1 MRMGFLDRAKEA
13 AGLAKSQARVAREQG
28 QQRFSELQ
36 ARRQAEAL
44 LREVGLAAYDEH
56 RGEASH
62 EGVVRA
68 LAKLDDHLQEH
79 PVDLSSGGLRGYM
92 RTATGAEETAADPT
106 EESTEP
112 ADADPAEGEPV
123 AKPDPGSPGA
133 ETTGTDESSTA
144 GEDRSDPPKK

>member
-1 MRMGFLDRAKEA
+1 MGFLDRAKEA

-28 QQRFSELQ
+28 QHRFGDLQ

-68 LAKLDDHLQEH
+68 LAKLDDHLQQH
-79 PVDLSSGGLRGYM
+79 PVDLSSGALRGYL
-92 RTATGAEETAADPT
+92 RTATGAEETATDPT
-106 EESTEP
+106 EESTER
-112 ADADPAEGEPV
+112 ADPAEGEPV
-123 AKPDPGSPGA
+123 AKPDPDSPTA
-133 ETTGTDESSTA
+133 EASGTDESSTA
-144 GEDRSDPPKK
+144 SEERSDPPKK